1 MGALMDY
8 LNVHGIYRHA
18 CPNCGGEVDDLR
30 LYYGL
35 PCRKC
40 LPIHKP
46 KRLNVITI
54 GDLLLKRGVLKDY
67 KWFFEVE
74 KKLRVIEEFFNKAT
88 GSRFWS
94 SQRTWARRVLRGK
107 SFAIVAPTGVGKTLF
122 GLTMSLYF
130 AAYENAKSYIIVPTT
145 PLVIQA
151 ESRLK
156 QLAEKA
162 GVNARILVIHSRLPR
177 KERGERLAK
186 LQVGDFDVL
195 VTTSRFLQKNYS
207 YIKNNKFRFIFVDD
221 VDAVLKSSKSI
232 DLLLM
237 LMGFSEKD
245 IEIGFELIKARREL
259 ASLMGRRSKEEIEKV
274 TKRIHE
280 LESKIRAKTSKM
292 NTVLIVSTAT
302 GRPRGTR
309 VKLFREL
316 LGFEVGSRSEFL
328 RNITDSYIKPINND
342 IDYTVSFLVDKLGD
356 GGLVFV
362 PVDKGIEY
370 AKKLAEYITSNTKL
384 NAKAFHSKELKALEE
399 FINGEVNVLVGVATY
414 YGVMVRGLDLPD
426 RVRYAIFAGVPRLK
440 FSTQLDDPHPVN
452 IFRALTILR
461 DVVEEEE
468 RKNIETLIT
477 RLRRHLQRLSSAS
490 IAKLAELLRS
500 GGEPET
506 KIDKDFFEALKLVR
520 SLMSREDIRKKLY
533 ENPEITLIE
542 SDGKTYILVPDA
554 MTYIQA
560 SGRTSR
566 MFAGGLT
573 YGLSVVIIDDERLF
587 NGLVKRMRWIV
598 EDAEWKDFNE
608 LKIEE
613 ELRKIDEDREKVR
626 KVIRG
631 EIKAKVKDL
640 VKTALMV
647 VESPNKART
656 IANFF
661 GRPSVRTINDVLKV
675 YEVTTGDYILMITAS
690 GGHVYDLVK
699 ESIGFYGIK
708 IEEEKGYT
716 RFIPIYTS
724 IKRCLVCGHQFTDE
738 VVQCPRCGSTLIKDS
753 KDVVKALREL
763 SSEVDVVLIGTDPDT
778 EGEKIGWDIAVLLS
792 PYTRNIQRIEFHEVT
807 RKAITEA
814 LRSIREFNLK
824 LVEAQIVRRV
834 EDRWIGFTL
843 SPLLWYEFWPPYC
856 KLYVLS
862 KKRRRKRE
870 YSCVP
875 GENRNL
881 SAGRVQTPVLGWII
895 ERFIEYKKNLKNHY
909 LIEVSY
915 NGNRLVIEFVED
927 ELVGALPSLSEE
939 DIRKQIVEVR
949 KIEEKIE
956 EVKPLP
962 PFTTDMLLSEA
973 SIRYRL
979 STTEVMSIAQELFE
993 MGFITYHRTDSTRIS
1008 DVGIN
1013 VAREYLR
1020 EKYGEEYKEYFV
1032 PRTWSTGGAHEAI
1045 RPTRPID
1052 AERLRELVA
1061 EGVIQPVRRLTRNH
1075 YLIYDLIFR
1084 RFIASQMKPAKIR
1097 KEIVNIK
1104 LGKAIK
1110 RLELV
1115 VELID
1120 PGFMEIYPIV
1130 EVVKEIPDGKY
1141 PITNVKIVTKSTKP
1155 LYSQGD
1161 VVALMKKRKIGRP
1174 STYAKILQT
1183 IMQRGY
1189 VAETAKQKKLVATP
1203 LGKGVYAFLTSLIVE
1218 DVAKKA
1224 LQEGYTI
1231 ALDLYEEFKELGKS
1245 ISKETIHLLSE
1256 KVRKLVSEERTR
1268 ILEQYM
1274 DQIEEGMRD
1283 YQDVLREL
1291 YDEVKDISIIVQLFE
1306 ERLKSINS
1314 NK

>member
-1 MGALMDY
+1 M
-8 LNVHGIYRHA
+8 HA
-18 CPNCGGEVDDLR
+18 CPNCGGEIDDLR

-40 LPIHKP
+40 LPLHKP
-46 KRLNVITI
+46 QRLNVITI
-54 GDLLLKRGVLKDY
+54 GDLLAKRDRLKDY
-67 KWFFEVE
+67 KWFYEVE
-74 KKLRVIEEFFNKAT
+74 KKLRSIEEFFNKAT

-94 SQRTWARRVLRGK
+94 SQRTWVRRVLRGK

-130 AAYENAKSYIIVPTT
+130 AIYENAKSYIIVPTT
-145 PLVIQA
+145 PLVIQI
-151 ESRLK
+151 ENRLK

-162 GVNARILVIHSRLPR
+162 NVNVRILAIHSRLPR

-186 LQVGDFDVL
+186 IQAGDFDIL
-195 VTTSRFLQKNYS
+195 VTTSRFLQKNYE
-207 YIKNNKFRFIFVDD
+207 YIKNNKFRFLFVDD

-237 LMGFSEKD
+237 LMGFTEED
-245 IEIGFELIKARREL
+245 IEIGFELIKTRREL
-259 ASLMGRRSKEEIEKV
+259 ASLMGRGDKEAIEKL
-274 TKRIHE
+274 TRHIRE
-280 LESKIRAKTSKM
+280 LKSRIRAKTSKM
-292 NTVLIVSTAT
+292 KTVLIVSTAT

-328 RNITDSYIKPINND
+328 RNITDSYIEPLNND
-342 IDYTVSFLVDKLGD
+342 IDYTVTFLIDKLGD

-370 AKKLAEYITSNTKL
+370 AEKLAKYISDNTRFK
-384 NAKAFHSKELKALEE
+384 AKAFHSKELKALEE

-414 YGVMVRGLDLPD
+414 YGVMVRGLDLPE
-426 RVRYAIFAGVPRLK
+426 RVRYAVFAGVPRLK

-452 IFRALTILR
+452 IFRALVILR
-461 DVVEEEE
+461 DILEEDE
-468 RKNIETLIT
+468 RKNIEALIA

-500 GGEPET
+500 GEEPKT
-506 KIDKDFFEALKLVR
+506 RIDKDFFEALRIVR
-520 SLMSREDIRKKLY
+520 TLMAREDIRKRLY
-533 ENPEITLIE
+533 ENPEITLIDIE
-542 SDGKTYILVPDA
+542 GKTYILVPDV

-573 YGLSVVIIDDERLF
+573 YGLSVVVVDDDRLF
-587 NGLVKRMRWIV
+587 RGLMKRMRWII
-598 EDAEWKDFNE
+598 EDSEWVNFNE
-608 LKIEE
+608 LNLEDV
-613 ELRKIDEDREKVR
+613 LRKIDEDREKVR
-626 KVIRG
+626 KVLRG
-631 EIKAKVKDL
+631 EIKAEVKDL

-661 GRPSVRTINDVLKV
+661 GRPSVRTINDVLRV

-699 ESIGFYGIK
+699 EPIGFYGIK
-708 IEEEKGYT
+708 IEEKQGCT

-738 VVQCPRCGSTLIKDS
+738 VDKCPRCGSTLIKDS
-753 KDVVKALREL
+753 RDVVKALREL

-792 PYTRNIQRIEFHEVT
+792 PYTKDIRRIEFHEVT

-814 LRSIREFNLK
+814 LHSIRDFNLR

-843 SPLLWYEFWPPYC
+843 SPLLWYEFWPAYC
-856 KLYVLS
+856 KLYVLTG
-862 KKRRRKRE
+862 KRRRKRE
-870 YSCVP
+870 YSCTP

-895 ERFIEYKKNLKNHY
+895 ERFIEYKKNLKKHY
-909 LIEVSY
+909 LIEISY
-915 NGNRLVIEFVED
+915 DDNKLTIEFIED
-927 ELVGALPSLSEE
+927 ELVGALPSLSKEE
-939 DIRKQIVEVR
+939 IMKQYVEVR
-949 KIEEKIE
+949 KVEEKE
-956 EVKPLP
+956 EEIKPLP
-962 PFTTDMLLSEA
+962 PFTTDTLLSEA
-973 SIRYRL
+973 SIKYRL
-979 STTEVMSIAQELFE
+979 STAEIMNIAQELFE
-993 MGFITYHRTDSTRIS
+993 MGFITYHRTDSTRVS

-1013 VAREYLR
+1013 VAKEYLR
-1020 EKYGEEYKEYFV
+1020 EKYGDKYKKYFV
-1032 PRTWSTGGAHEAI
+1032 PRTWGTGGAHEAI

-1052 AERLRELVA
+1052 AERLRELIA
-1061 EGVIQPVRRLTRNH
+1061 EGIIQPVRRLTRNH

-1084 RFIASQMKPAKIR
+1084 RFIASQMRSAKIR
-1097 KEIVNIK
+1097 KEVINVK
-1104 LGKAIK
+1104 LGNAIK

-1120 PGFMEIYPIV
+1120 PGFLEIYPIV
-1130 EVVKEIPDGKY
+1130 EVVKEIPTGKY
-1141 PITNVKIVTKSTKP
+1141 PVTNVKEATRSSKP
-1155 LYSQGD
+1155 LYTQGD
-1161 VVALMKKRKIGRP
+1161 IVALMKKKKIGRP
-1174 STYAKILQT
+1174 STYAKIIQT
-1183 IMQRGY
+1183 IIQRGY
-1189 VAETAKQKKLVATP
+1189 VAETTKQKKLLATP
-1203 LGKGVYAFLTSLIVE
+1203 LGRGVYTFLTSLILE
-1218 DVAKKA
+1218 DIARKA
-1224 LQEGYTI
+1224 AEEGYSI
-1231 ALDLYEEFKELGKS
+1231 ATDLYEEFKELSKHV
-1245 ISKETIHLLSE
+1245 SKETAYLLSE

-1268 ILEQYM
+1268 VLEQYM
-1274 DQIEEGMRD
+1274 DQVEEGKRD
-1283 YQDVLREL
+1283 YQDVLKEL
-1291 YDEVKDISIIVQLFE
+1291 YEEVKDISAIVQSFE
-1306 ERLKSINS
+1306 DRLRGINN
-1314 NK
+1314 NKR